1 MAGVQRQCQFNAQ
14 GNFTCGAESV
24 SEAGKAFEKFSIASD
39 AVMAYAA
46 NKCPDSYKTKPL
58 AQEGQEKVTEI
69 SGYDPLYTLNKSVA

>member
-1 MAGVQRQCQFNAQ
+1 MAGAQRQCQFNAQ

-46 NKCPDSYKTKPL
+46 NKCQDSYKAKPL
-58 AQEGQEKVTEI
+58 PKEGQDKVTEI
-69 SGYDPLYTLNKSVA
+69 SGYDPLYSLNKSVA